1 MYFYFLTTES
11 IFFCPAGISRP
22 FTRAFASF
30 SLSLRHYRV
39 RPQIGRRTKENSVY
53 RRLFITFVKTGMFTI
68 GGGYAMIPLTERE
81 VVMPILL

>member
-1 MYFYFLTTES
+1 M
-11 IFFCPAGISRP
+11 
-22 FTRAFASF
+22 
-30 SLSLRHYRV
+30 
-39 RPQIGRRTKENSVY
+39 Y